1 MKILAIDP
9 GNTESGYC
17 IVDSETYKP
26 LEFGKANNEVL
37 RVICQKEYY
46 NLAVIEMVASYG
58 SAAGASLFETC
69 VAIGR
74 FEECIASRRKIFET
88 VKRKQYITDLTSNPK
103 ANDAIITQYLIDRF
117 APNTPNRG
125 KGVKAAPGFFYGFSK
140 DIWQAYAIAVW
151 KCDQLNGTI
160 Y

>member
-26 LEFGKANNEVL
+26 LEFGKVDNAKMRSCCLLQN
-37 RVICQKEYY
+37 YD
-46 NLAVIEMVASYG
+46 LAVIEMVASYG

-69 VAIGR
+69 IAIGR
-74 FEECIASRRKIFET
+74 FEDRIERTGRKFET
-88 VKRKQYITDLTSNPK
+88 IKRKQYITDLTSNPK

-125 KGVKAAPGFFYGFSK
+125 KGVKAAPGFFYGFGK

-151 KCDQLNGTI
+151 RCDQLNGTI